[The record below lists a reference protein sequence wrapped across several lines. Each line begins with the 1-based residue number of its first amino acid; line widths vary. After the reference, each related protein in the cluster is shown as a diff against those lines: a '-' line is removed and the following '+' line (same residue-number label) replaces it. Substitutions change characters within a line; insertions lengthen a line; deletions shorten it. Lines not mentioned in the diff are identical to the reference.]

1 MRHINFKKIVIA
13 LAIIIVLNLFF
24 NYGIDTFYKGPKY
37 EDFCKPEDLSR
48 QYQAKE
54 DCDSVGGLWTDNRN
68 KPLYGEAP
76 VPVPILDQ
84 KSEPLGW
91 CDVEYTCRK
100 SFESVQNLYNRN
112 VFIILIIAGIIS
124 IIIGFLVGQSE
135 AVSSGLSF
143 GGILSLIIGTIRYWS
158 GMDDYLRFILGVA
171 LAVLIWIGVK
181 KLKDNES
188 RNVNS

>member
-13 LAIIIVLNLFF
+13 LAIIIILNLFF
-24 NYGIDTFYKGPKY
+24 NYGIDTFYKGLQYEEFCPREYFVPKPISPELISEQQADYEKQQQCQEKY
-37 EDFCKPEDLSR
+37 ES
-48 QYQAKE
+48 AK
-54 DCDSVGGLWTDNRN
+54 
-68 KPLYGEAP
+68 
-76 VPVPILDQ
+76 
-84 KSEPLGW
+84 
-91 CDVEYTCRK
+91 
-100 SFESVQNLYNRN
+100 NLYNRN
-112 VFIILIIAGIIS
+112 VFVALIVLGIIS
-124 IIIGFLVGQSE
+124 IIIGFLVSQSE

-158 GMDDYLRFILGVA
+158 GMDDYLRFIILGVA